1 MYKSRKKI
9 IGVGCVSAVVLV
21 GFGVGAWAIIDAS
34 YKNPSG
40 DATQSKY
47 YGATEYL
54 SENNGQ
60 LDINTMSVSD
70 WINYNMPKTLVV
82 NENSDGSKVLDFYN
96 TSFSATTTNT
106 LENFINTNKYKN
118 LIAEVKLQSTAN
130 SYNYKV
136 YTNPYAEGINPL
148 EIATSDNSIS
158 GNNISINNKV
168 SWLNQSAAITLN
180 QTQSSTNQGDSTNSN
195 TTTVTKV
202 YNTSQDYS
210 GHSLQYK
217 DVEVSTKDD
226 SGNITTGTST
236 RTYSVKSGDNSY
248 EETYTK
254 QLNSNNFTISYKG
267 ALDSTLTATYTTT
280 HSSSATKTDDSLSDS
295 NASVQ
300 YYYSITYANG
310 STQVSAIST
319 YQRLWFNNN
328 AWQMSL
334 SKDINLFFF
343 LIKS

>member
-40 DATQSKY
+40 DAIQSKY

-70 WINYNMPKTLVV
+70 WINYNMPQTLVV
-82 NENSDGSKVLDFYN
+82 NQNEDGSKVLDFYN
-96 TSFSATTTNT
+96 TSFTASATNT
-106 LENFINTNKYKN
+106 LENFVNTNKYKN
-118 LIAEVKLQSTAN
+118 LIAEIKLQSTDT
-130 SYNYKV
+130 SYNYSV
-136 YTNPYAEGINPL
+136 YTNPYARGVNPL
-148 EIATSDNSIS
+148 ELASSSNSIS
-158 GNNISINNKV
+158 GNSISINNTFGWKDEKT
-168 SWLNQSAAITLN
+168 AITLN
-180 QTQSSTNQGDSTNSN
+180 LTNKNEETGSESNSN
-195 TTTVTKV
+195 TTT
-202 YNTSQDYS
+202 TSKIYDTTQNFS

-217 DVEVSTKDD
+217 DVVVSTKDD
-226 SGNITTGTST
+226 SGNITTST
-236 RTYSVKSGDNSY
+236 TTKTYSVKSGDFSY

-254 QLNSNNFTISYKG
+254 QLNSNSFSISYKG
-267 ALDSTLTATYTTT
+267 SLNSTLTARYTTT
-280 HSSSATKTDDSLSDS
+280 QSSSGETGDVTA
-295 NASVQ
+295 AST
-300 YYYSITYANG
+300 YYYSITYTSGTN
-310 STQVSAIST
+310 STPVTAVST
-319 YQRLWFNNN
+319 YQGLWFKNN

-343 LIKS
+343 LMKSEN